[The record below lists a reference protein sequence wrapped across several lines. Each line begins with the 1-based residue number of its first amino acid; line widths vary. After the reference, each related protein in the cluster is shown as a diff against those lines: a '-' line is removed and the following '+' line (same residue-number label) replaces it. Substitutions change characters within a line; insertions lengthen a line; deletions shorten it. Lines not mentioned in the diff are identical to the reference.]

1 MFAARKNQK
10 KVSHEMLDFAKDK
23 IMMGA
28 ERKSM
33 ILNDETKR
41 ITAYHEAGHAIVGL
55 SLPEHHP
62 VYKVTII
69 PRGGALGV
77 TMFLPEEDSYM
88 SSKTAIMSQ
97 ITSLFGGRVAEE
109 IINGKEGITT
119 GASND
124 IERASEL
131 ARNMVTKWGFSEK
144 MGTLKYDDEDENPFL
159 GRSAGNKKEFSLNK
173 LQDKS
178 MKKLDQLF
186 KIVMRRP
193 GLYLLRTWIS
203 CTTWLMH
210 Y

>member
-1 MFAARKNQK
+1 
-10 KVSHEMLDFAKDK
+10 MLDFAKDK

-97 ITSLFGGRVAEE
+97 ITSLLEVELLKK
-109 IINGKEGITT
+109 INGKEGITT

-131 ARNMVTKWGFSEK
+131 ARNMVTKWGFQ
-144 MGTLKYDDEDENPFL
+144 
-159 GRSAGNKKEFSLNK
+159 KK
-173 LQDKS
+173 
-178 MKKLDQLF
+178 
-186 KIVMRRP
+186 
-193 GLYLLRTWIS
+193 WA
-203 CTTWLMH
+203 H
-210 Y
+210 